1 MCVCQMTLNPR
12 FLGSCVFR
20 TYTAT
25 AFESEQ
31 LGFHI
36 RSGLNQNDTKFTFFG
51 FISFQ
56 IVTGIGFDVSK
67 NQTLM

>member
-1 MCVCQMTLNPR
+1 MFQMTLNLR
-12 FLGSCVFR
+12 FLGSFAFK

-36 RSGLNQNDTKFTFFG
+36 RFGLNQNDTKFMFFG

-56 IVTGIGFDVSK
+56 IVTGIALIFQK
-67 NQTLM
+67 IRF